1 MPITASIIRGS
12 GIGPVAYILRMSV
25 INKEL
30 LLTGTYFESATAV
43 KLNLWQLTGSLKVTT
58 LYEWGTGTAY
68 AAQG

>member
-43 KLNLWQLTGSLKVTT
+43 KLNL
-58 LYEWGTGTAY
+58 
-68 AAQG
+68 